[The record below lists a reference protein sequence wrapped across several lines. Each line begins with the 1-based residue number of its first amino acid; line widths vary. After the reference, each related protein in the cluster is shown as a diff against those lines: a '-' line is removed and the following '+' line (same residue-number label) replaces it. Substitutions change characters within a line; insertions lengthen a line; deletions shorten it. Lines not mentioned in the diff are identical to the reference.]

1 MLKISELDSKILKYL
16 LQDGRQSFAEI
27 AKKCNVS
34 KNKVWKRYK
43 AMEKKGIIVGATLQI
58 NYSILGYDALAI
70 LLMSI
75 EAQQIDQVME
85 GINQIKEVFPYRHY
99 NSAYNLRGVAIL
111 RDLSELDQ
119 VKETIRKSLPITGL
133 KTHIWTGVRNIP
145 QNLKLAANEKMTNEK
160 RLPTALGK
168 RQLRDKEGKIDDIDR
183 QIINKLSVNGRAPFS
198 EIAQEI
204 GTSTDTIVK
213 RYHKLKERGV
223 IKVSIQINLNRL
235 GYHSLLDFSIACV
248 SSLSLSGIVESLE
261 KTPDVIIITKTSG
274 DFDLQV
280 TAAIRDVEQM
290 FTLQEEIAR
299 TPGVTK
305 LETSARRIP
314 NAWPTPQQYIS
325 TY

>member
-1 MLKISELDSKILKYL
+1 MLKISELDSKILKAL
-16 LQDGRQSFAEI
+16 LQDGRESFAEI
-27 AKKCNVS
+27 AKSCNVT

-43 AMEKKGIIVGATLQI
+43 SMEKKGVIVGATVQI
-58 NYSILGYDALAI
+58 NYASLGYDAIAI

-85 GINQIKEVFPYRHY
+85 RLDTIKEARAYRHY
-99 NSAYNLRGVAIL
+99 NSAYNLRGVTIL

-119 VKETIRKSLPITGL
+119 VKEAIRKNLPITGL
-133 KTHIWTGVRNIP
+133 KTYIWTGVRNIP
-145 QNLKLAANEKMTNEK
+145 QNLKLSQHEKISNKNLNETPKAKPLKGN
-160 RLPTALGK
+160 
-168 RQLRDKEGKIDDIDR
+168 EGKVDDLDR
-183 QIINKLSVNGRAPFS
+183 QIINKLTLNGRAPFS
-198 EIAQEI
+198 KIAQEI

-213 RYHKLKERGV
+213 RYYKLKENGV
-223 IKVSIQINLNRL
+223 MKASIQINLNRL
-235 GYHSLLDFSIACV
+235 GYHALLDFSIASV

-305 LETSARRIP
+305 IETSSRRIP